1 MDLWRDDFFQVTA
14 RVGCRSLHRLG
25 VEPYSQALFK
35 RGLKAWSAEKDG
47 EENETLDRVMEY
59 VGAIGVE
66 VADMLASVHQK
77 VWALEP

>member
-59 VGAIGVE
+59 VGVVRVELANMLVSANSKVE
-66 VADMLASVHQK
+66 V
-77 VWALEP
+77 LEP